1 MNKSIKILLKWFVG
15 PLLAVWLF
23 YSLYLQVKAQP
34 DIDASVAIIKTLP
47 FGADAWKFWMVIVF
61 VFVNWGLEARKWQLL
76 MRVLQP
82 ISFMSSFK
90 SVLCGVTFSLN
101 TPNRMGEFAG
111 RILFVE
117 EGKRIK
123 AVTLSIAGGMAQ
135 LIITMLMGCFGLIY
149 LLYSADASASVT
161 GISVFWLRIFL
172 YLSIFSTLLFILFFF
187 RLGWMTKLLE
197 KLPYAGR
204 FSRYISVLDTFD
216 AKILLRLLSL
226 SLYRYIVFVLQY
238 IFMLQLLQ
246 VEQSVWTGYWII
258 TVMFWILAII
268 PSIAIAELGIRG
280 SVAKTMF
287 SYSTNTL
294 GILTA
299 TFGIWFVNLFIPAL
313 IGSLLILGFKT
324 KKEK

>member
-1 MNKSIKILLKWFVG
+1 
-15 PLLAVWLF
+15 
-23 YSLYLQVKAQP
+23 
-34 DIDASVAIIKTLP
+34 
-47 FGADAWKFWMVIVF
+47 
-61 VFVNWGLEARKWQLL
+61 
-76 MRVLQP
+76 
-82 ISFMSSFK
+82 
-90 SVLCGVTFSLN
+90 
-101 TPNRMGEFAG
+101 
-111 RILFVE
+111 
-117 EGKRIK
+117 
-123 AVTLSIAGGMAQ
+123 
-135 LIITMLMGCFGLIY
+135 
-149 LLYSADASASVT
+149 
-161 GISVFWLRIFL
+161 
-172 YLSIFSTLLFILFFF
+172 
-187 RLGWMTKLLE
+187 
-197 KLPYAGR
+197 
-204 FSRYISVLDTFD
+204 
-216 AKILLRLLSL
+216 LLRLLSL
-226 SLYRYIVFVLQY
+226 SLYRYMVFVLQY